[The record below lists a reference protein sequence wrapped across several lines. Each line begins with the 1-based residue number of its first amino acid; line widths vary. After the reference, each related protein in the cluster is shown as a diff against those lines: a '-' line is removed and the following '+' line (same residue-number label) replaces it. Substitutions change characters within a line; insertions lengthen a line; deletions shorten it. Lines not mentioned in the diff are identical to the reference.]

1 MNSYEKTELIQYFVS
16 ESQRKQN
23 TIDDLMEQIH
33 QKNKTIEEYQNQ
45 NKELVKW
52 IKAATEILLRKE
64 NQRCRKRKSPGG
76 NFRHR
81 KDGQL
86 MKSKWHNISIPRDS

>member
-52 IKAATEILLRKE
+52 IKVQQQKYYYGKKIKDAEKEKVLAETFDTERTD
-64 NQRCRKRKSPGG
+64 N
-76 NFRHR
+76 
-81 KDGQL
+81 
-86 MKSKWHNISIPRDS
+86 

>member
-45 NKELVKW
+45 NKYFLVWKLVNNSL
-52 IKAATEILLRKE
+52 TL
-64 NQRCRKRKSPGG
+64 G
-76 NFRHR
+76 
-81 KDGQL
+81 
-86 MKSKWHNISIPRDS
+86 

>member
-45 NKELVKW
+45 NK
-52 IKAATEILLRKE
+52 
-64 NQRCRKRKSPGG
+64 
-76 NFRHR
+76 
-81 KDGQL
+81 
-86 MKSKWHNISIPRDS
+86 

>member
-52 IKAATEILLRKE
+52 IKVQQQKYYY
-64 NQRCRKRKSPGG
+64 
-76 NFRHR
+76 
-81 KDGQL
+81 
-86 MKSKWHNISIPRDS
+86 

>member
-52 IKAATEILLRKE
+52 IKVQQQKYYYGKKIKDAEKEKVLAEILDTERTD
-64 NQRCRKRKSPGG
+64 N
-76 NFRHR
+76 
-81 KDGQL
+81 
-86 MKSKWHNISIPRDS
+86 

>member
-52 IKAATEILLRKE
+52 IKVQQQKYYYGKKIKDAEKEKVLAEIFATERTD
-64 NQRCRKRKSPGG
+64 N
-76 NFRHR
+76 
-81 KDGQL
+81 
-86 MKSKWHNISIPRDS
+86 